1 MYTYTWY
8 QWLSFFYLYCFFG
21 WIFESAYVSIKN
33 GHFVNRGFLRL
44 PMLPLYGSG
53 AVMMLWVSIPV
64 QDSLFLTWCAGV
76 IGATALEYVTGYVME
91 QLFKIRYWDYS
102 DQKWNLHGY
111 ICVSSSIAWGFLTI
125 FMTHVIHKPIERG
138 ILSMPVW
145 WNLLFVFVVTVVFV
159 YDSVV
164 CVREALALGK
174 SLEAMR
180 KLKGEL
186 DSLNVQKALL
196 KMEARERIVELKERA
211 DAKLEQLYGRRN
223 LAEIDLVEL
232 KALAGGTLDN
242 LRDLT
247 GISLEGFR
255 DKTEQQVG
263 ELLKQKEAAMAS
275 IKKTRP
281 RFRRNR
287 LHGNPSAV
295 SKRFAQEFKDLKEY
309 LEKTG
314 KGQSPL

>member
-1 MYTYTWY
+1 
-8 QWLSFFYLYCFFG
+8 
-21 WIFESAYVSIKN
+21 
-33 GHFVNRGFLRL
+33 
-44 PMLPLYGSG
+44 
-53 AVMMLWVSIPV
+53 
-64 QDSLFLTWCAGV
+64 
-76 IGATALEYVTGYVME
+76 
-91 QLFKIRYWDYS
+91 
-102 DQKWNLHGY
+102 
-111 ICVSSSIAWGFLTI
+111 
-125 FMTHVIHKPIERG
+125 MTHVIHKPIERG

-159 YDSVV
+159 YDSVI
-164 CVREALALGK
+164 CVREALAFGK

-196 KMEARERIVELKERA
+196 KMEARDRIAEMKERA
-211 DAKLEQLYGRRN
+211 DAKFEQLYGRRN

-247 GISLEGFR
+247 EISLEGLR

-295 SKRFAQEFKDLKEY
+295 SRHFAQEFKDLKEY